1 MQQINLYLPEF
12 QPNREP
18 FRFSQILW
26 LLLICI
32 VLLCAV
38 TFKTS
43 MDNKNFAKSLEH
55 DKLQVQTIRSQLQ
68 EFANYKTQVN
78 IVDLDNKI
86 FKLKNEIARRQQLL
100 QLVSYQYLGNDKGFS
115 GQMEAMAR
123 QSNPGIALE
132 IFSFKQGGQYLELVG
147 KTTSADK
154 LPAYIH
160 ALKSEADF
168 KDVSFGVL
176 KIEPVSGHSGHLQ
189 FVLAEAEKETGEGV
203 SAVQLYIKEKG
214 HKKGIWP

>member
-18 FRFSQILW
+18 FRSSHILW
-26 LLLICI
+26 LLLISI

-38 TFKTS
+38 TFKTHQNN
-43 MDNKNFAKSLEH
+43 DEIAKTIEQ
-55 DKLQVQTIRSQLQ
+55 DKVQTQTLRAQLQ
-68 EFANYKTQVN
+68 EFASYKNQVN

-115 GQMEAMAR
+115 GQLESMAR

-132 IFSFKQGGQYLELVG
+132 IFSIKHGGRYLELVG

-154 LPAYIH
+154 LPAYIY
-160 ALKSEADF
+160 ALKSEKDF
-168 KDVSFGVL
+168 NDVSFGVL
-176 KIEPVSGHSGHLQ
+176 KIEPVSGTSGHLQ
-189 FVLAEAEKETGEGV
+189 FVLAEAEKESGEGV